1 LLETSV
7 DWLDSWPAIRAEG
20 VTRLKQTPTVLLI
33 LALLLAVSSASAKGK
48 SPRLPGAPAQAAQP
62 GQAAP
67 SPILAA
73 VQQELDREM
82 AAIGKADPPGYFL
95 SYTVTDSQRSEVTGS
110 NGALLSSQEQRS
122 RWLEGQVR
130 VGSYQ
135 LDNTH
140 RVGNDGPG
148 FPGSFGEPVPVDDD
162 PAALKRAMWRQ
173 TESQYRAAAEAF
185 IKVKTGKDV
194 QVQTLAQGAPDFSQE
209 KPQVSYSPR
218 ASYTLDRHPWED
230 KVRLYTHSFRSSSS
244 ILNSIVTFSAQA
256 QTQYHVTSEGT
267 KLQFGQVRYRLELF
281 IQGKAPD
288 GMDLER
294 YYNFDWTDPASAP
307 DDKTVLAQ
315 CAVLQKELEALV
327 KAPLADPY
335 AGPAML
341 TGRAAAVFFHEVFGH
356 RDEGFRQKDINEG
369 QTFAAKVGELLLP
382 NFISIIDDP
391 TAAKLG
397 STVLLGNYPFDDEG
411 ITAQKVTLVD
421 HGVLKNFEM
430 SRQPLNGFPQSN
442 GHGRRQVGLP
452 PESRQGNLIVE
463 SSYKVTNARLRQMLI
478 DEIKRQNKPYG
489 LFFDDISGGFTFTG
503 RSQPQ
508 AFHVEPLVV
517 YRVYADG
524 RPDELVRGVSIVGT
538 PLVSLQKIMATGDTT
553 EVFNGYCGAE
563 SGSVP
568 VAAAAPPLLVSE
580 MEVEKKQTSTDRPP
594 ILPPPAHDPQ
604 ATDPPAKGN

>member
-1 LLETSV
+1 V
-7 DWLDSWPAIRAEG
+7 I
-20 VTRLKQTPTVLLI
+20 RLKLTPTVLLI
-33 LALLLAVSSASAKGK
+33 FALLLAVSSAAAKGK
-48 SPRLPGAPAQAAQP
+48 SPRMPGSPAQAAQP
-62 GQAAP
+62 AQAAP
-67 SPILAA
+67 SPILGA

-82 AAIGKADPPGYFL
+82 AVIGKADPPAYFL

-148 FPGSFGEPVPVDDD
+148 FPGSFGEPVPIDDD
-162 PAALKRAMWRQ
+162 PAVLKRAMWRE

-194 QVQTLAQGAPDFSQE
+194 QVQTLEQGAPDFSQE
-209 KPQVSYSPR
+209 KPQVFSGAR

-230 KVRLYTHSFRSSSS
+230 KVRLYTHSFRSSAL

-256 QTQYHVTSEGT
+256 QNQYHVTTEGT

-281 IQGKAPD
+281 IQGKASD

-315 CAVLQKELEALV
+315 CGVLQKELEALT

-369 QTFAAKVGELLLP
+369 QTFADKVGQLLLP
-382 NFISIIDDP
+382 NFISIVDDP
-391 TAAKLG
+391 TTAKLG

-411 ITAQKVTLVD
+411 IAAQKVTLVD

-430 SRQPLNGFPQSN
+430 SRQPLNGFPLSN

-452 PESRQGNLIVE
+452 PESRQGNLIIE

-478 DEIKRQNKPYG
+478 DEIKHQNKPYG

-503 RSQPQ
+503 RAQPQ

-604 ATDPPAKGN
+604 ASDPPARGN